1 MQYDGLKPTND
12 VYAALVSAYGQSGQL
27 DKAFSAVAEMKPISE
42 RKPDVYAYSVLLI
55 CCIKL
60 RCFELIRDIWKGD
73 DIETMEEYLSKT
85 KHLRIKTNTITYC
98 SLVSVYSKTGHIMKV
113 DSILRQVENSDIIL
127 DTPLFNCMSNLF
139 LEMKGRKCKSD
150 SMIEAAQ
157 AWRI

>member
-60 RCFELIRDIWKGD
+60 RCFELIRG
-73 DIETMEEYLSKT
+73 
-85 KHLRIKTNTITYC
+85 
-98 SLVSVYSKTGHIMKV
+98 
-113 DSILRQVENSDIIL
+113 ILAE
-127 DTPLFNCMSNLF
+127 MS
-139 LEMKGRKCKSD
+139 
-150 SMIEAAQ
+150 
-157 AWRI
+157 